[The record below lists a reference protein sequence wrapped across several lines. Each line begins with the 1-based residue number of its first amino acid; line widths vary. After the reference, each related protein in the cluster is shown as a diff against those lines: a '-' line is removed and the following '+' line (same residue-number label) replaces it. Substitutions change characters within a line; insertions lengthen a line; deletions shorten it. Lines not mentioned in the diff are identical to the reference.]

1 LNQLHIAPPNYF
13 MGDWFS
19 ARIRANFNAVLDG
32 TAGLHAL

>member
-1 LNQLHIAPPNYF
+1 